1 MPSVQRTNLG
11 PLLPFIDR
19 LDAAARPVESAVRC
33 DRIISGVANSL
44 SADEAAVRVT
54 NSIVRFGNDNAN
66 DFLAN
71 MQPAQKE
78 KIMAMTRSQAR
89 PSEPH

>member
-1 MPSVQRTNLG
+1 MQ
-11 PLLPFIDR
+11 
-19 LDAAARPVESAVRC
+19 
-33 DRIISGVANSL
+33 L
-44 SADEAAVRVT
+44 SHSCHSCILQHFRWSDGGFADKAAVRVT

-78 KIMAMTRSQAR
+78 KIKAMTRSQAR
-89 PSEPH
+89 PSTPH

>member
-1 MPSVQRTNLG
+1 M
-11 PLLPFIDR
+11 
-19 LDAAARPVESAVRC
+19 
-33 DRIISGVANSL
+33 NSR

-71 MQPAQKE
+71 MEPAQKE

-89 PSEPH
+89 LSTPH

>member
-1 MPSVQRTNLG
+1 MAKVGT
-11 PLLPFIDR
+11 
-19 LDAAARPVESAVRC
+19 
-33 DRIISGVANSL
+33 
-44 SADEAAVRVT
+44 ADEAAVGVT

-66 DFLAN
+66 AFVAN

-89 PSEPH
+89 PSTPH

>member
-1 MPSVQRTNLG
+1 MGQFSVTIYGATGSVLNDIQH
-11 PLLPFIDR
+11 
-19 LDAAARPVESAVRC
+19 
-33 DRIISGVANSL
+33 SGVVNSR

-71 MQPAQKE
+71 MEPAQKE

-89 PSEPH
+89 LSTPH